1 MQKGYAQGSFRCW
14 RNLGK
19 NNRLH
24 EEVLVVGLISAENK
38 RLHFY

>member
-1 MQKGYAQGSFRCW
+1 MHKEVLDVGG
-14 RNLGK
+14 NLGK

-24 EEVLVVGLISAENK
+24 VEVLVVGLISAKSK

>member
-1 MQKGYAQGSFRCW
+1 MQKGYVQGSFRCW
-14 RNLGK
+14 GNLGK

-24 EEVLVVGLISAENK
+24 EEVLVVGLISAKNK